1 MVYNVAMPDY
11 VLYAV
16 LAAALFAG
24 LSIAQKLT
32 VRYSI
37 PEQAVLLC
45 TLFFIQAAF
54 APIIWFFHPIQNP
67 AHVWPFLLGQ
77 ALINIAANVLYYYS
91 LYRVDISVLGSL
103 WPLKNIF
110 NVFWGFLL
118 FGEVFSMTSYG
129 WIFLCIA
136 GAVLVAFNED
146 LRLKAFLQPAILLLV
161 LTFFLFS
168 ASDVLITLCLKSL
181 DPWNQRA
188 WSMLLCGSFPLLV
201 APFLRGARISKRQ
214 FGSVF
219 AINLFLMLGTV
230 AITQAFMTPGAFT
243 VASVLAMLDAP
254 FLFAGLALL
263 AFWKKGILE
272 SHPKAVYGVRIA
284 GLGILSAAGLLLV
297 QPQSLLGALC
307 LGGPLA
313 LGGLLFAFHFRSG
326 LQVRNPVEHLASE
339 AVGEKL

>member
-1 MVYNVAMPDY
+1 MPEY

-24 LSIAQKLT
+24 LSLAQKLT

-37 PEQAVLLC
+37 PDQAVLLC
-45 TLFFIQAAF
+45 TLFAIQAAF
-54 APIIWFFHPIQNP
+54 APVIWAFHPLQNP
-67 AHVWPFLLGQ
+67 GLVWPFLLGQ
-77 ALINIAANVLYYYS
+77 ALINLLANALYYFS

-110 NVFWGFLL
+110 NVLWGFLL
-118 FGEVFSMTSYG
+118 FGEVFAMNSYG

-146 LRLKAFLQPAILLLV
+146 LRLKAFLQPAILLLI

-168 ASDVLITLCLKSL
+168 GSDVLIKLCLKNL

-188 WSMLLCGSFPLLV
+188 WSMLLCGAFPFLV
-201 APFLRGARISKRQ
+201 APFLGRKMKISKKQ

-230 AITQAFMTPGAFT
+230 AITQAFMAPKSFT

-263 AFWKKGILE
+263 AFWKKNILE
-272 SHPKAVYGVRIA
+272 SHPKAVYGIRIA

-297 QPQSLLGALC
+297 QPHAILEALC

-313 LGGLLFAFHFRSG
+313 LGGFLFAFHFRSSLKIRDHG
-326 LQVRNPVEHLASE
+326 EHPARE